1 MYAQIFPEMDL
12 QVSLSLYVHN
22 MAEHVKLP
30 DGMNLYT
37 NGVIRR
43 PNLTTVEKD
52 EIRELYCKGQRLLA
66 EYHRH
71 YTIAAIQ
78 QEYGRGKNT
87 IWAIVNGL
95 DEFECEGIGK

>member
-1 MYAQIFPEMDL
+1 
-12 QVSLSLYVHN
+12 
-22 MAEHVKLP
+22 MAEHVKLA
-30 DGMNLYT
+30 DGNHLYT

-43 PNLTTVEKD
+43 PILTAAEKD

-66 EYHRH
+66 EYHKH
-71 YTIAAIQ
+71 YTIPAIGK
-78 QEYGRGKNT
+78 EYGRHNNT

>member
-1 MYAQIFPEMDL
+1 ML
-12 QVSLSLYVHN
+12 LSLYARN
-22 MAEHVKLP
+22 MAEHVKLA
-30 DGMNLYT
+30 DGNHLYT

-43 PNLTTVEKD
+43 PILTAAEKD

-66 EYHRH
+66 EYHKH
-71 YTIAAIQ
+71 YTIPAIGK
-78 QEYGRGKNT
+78 EYGRHNNT

>member
-1 MYAQIFPEMDL
+1 MVRQDN
-12 QVSLSLYVHN
+12 LSLYVHN

-43 PNLTTVEKD
+43 PIMTEAEKD

-95 DEFECEGIGK
+95 DEFECEGIGELTKL